1 MSWTREQRNVT
12 IAAYLGWTLDAF
24 DFFLMVFVLKDI
36 AAEFATTI
44 PAVAFALTLTLAMR
58 PLGALIFGRL
68 ADRFGR
74 RPTLMVNIACYSL
87 LELASGF
94 APSLT
99 ALLALRALF
108 GVAMGGEWGVG
119 SALTMETVPTHARG
133 IVSGL
138 LQAGYPS
145 GYLLAS
151 VVFGLFYQ
159 YIGWRGMFMVGV
171 LPALLVLYVRAH
183 VPESPAWKQMEK
195 RTRPSLAATF
205 RHNWKLAIYAIVL
218 MTAFNFFSHG
228 TQDLYPTFLREQH
241 HFDPHTVSWITIVL
255 NLGAIVGGL
264 SFGAISERIGRR
276 RAIFIAALIALP
288 VLPLWAFSSGPLAL
302 AAGAFLMQISV
313 QGAWG
318 VIPVHLNEI
327 SPTRSARPSWFRL
340 PARQS
345 ARVRQRDDA
354 GVARRVARQR
364 LCVCARARGRH
375 RGRRDRR
382 ADPVQPRTA
391 RHRHDAIG
399 QYTYRRR
406 LNALP
411 RRTIGCAARGVACVR
426 RIPHLHIELEEFAET
441 PRPACLRLFILIKT
455 AV

>member
-36 AAEFATTI
+36 AAEFNTKI
-44 PAVAFALTLTLAMR
+44 PAVAFAITLTLAAR
-58 PLGALIFGRL
+58 PIGALIFGRL
-68 ADRFGR
+68 ADHFGR
-74 RPTLMVNIACYSL
+74 RPTLMINIACYSL

-94 APSLT
+94 APSLA
-99 ALLALRALF
+99 ALLVLRTLF

-119 SALTMETVPTHARG
+119 SALTMETVPPRARG
-133 IVSGL
+133 AVSGL

-151 VVFGLFYQ
+151 VVFGLLYP
-159 YIGWRGMFMVGV
+159 YIGWRGMFMIGV
-171 LPALLVLYVRAH
+171 LPALLVLYVRAK

-195 RTRPSLAATF
+195 RARPGLVATLKQ
-205 RHNWKLAIYAIVL
+205 NWKLSIYAVVL

-255 NLGAIVGGL
+255 NIGAIVGGL
-264 SFGAISERIGRR
+264 TFGWLSERIGRR
-276 RAIFIAALIALP
+276 RAIFIAAMIALP
-288 VLPLWAFSSGPLAL
+288 VLPLWAFSTGALAL

-327 SPTRSARPSWFRL
+327 SPDEIRATFPGFVYQLGNLLASGNATLQAQFAVDHGNNYGMAL
-340 PARQS
+340 AT
-345 ARVRQRDDA
+345 VA
-354 GVARRVARQR
+354 GIVAVVICVLIGFSRERRGIDMTQ
-364 LCVCARARGRH
+364 
-375 RGRRDRR
+375 
-382 ADPVQPRTA
+382 TA
-391 RHRHDAIG
+391 AMSPTSG
-399 QYTYRRR
+399 
-406 LNALP
+406 
-411 RRTIGCAARGVACVR
+411 
-426 RIPHLHIELEEFAET
+426 
-441 PRPACLRLFILIKT
+441 
-455 AV
+455 